1 MKIISVLASSAL
13 ILTGAAALTGA
24 EDQHKIIAAPD
35 IQWAPAPAAM
45 PSGAQTVVLY
55 GDPSKDQLFVMRLK
69 VPSGYKIPPHTHPKP
84 EVVAVMSGT
93 MKLGMGETADESKA
107 QTLPAGSFFTLP
119 PNTPHYVFAVEETV
133 VQLSAIG
140 PWGITYVNPKDDPR
154 QSQ

>member
-1 MKIISVLASSAL
+1 MKMISALASSAL
-13 ILTGAAALTGA
+13 ILAGAAAPAAA

-35 IQWAPAPAAM
+35 IQWAPAPVSM

-84 EVVAVMSGT
+84 EVVTVISGT
-93 MKLGMGETADESKA
+93 MKLGMGEMADESKA
-107 QTLPAGSFFTLP
+107 QTLSAGSFFALA

-140 PWGITYVNPKDDPR
+140 PWSITYVNPKDDPR